1 MLSPDIIF
9 RGLKWCL
16 NIFLGSKWQLLSNI
30 NAKRWRNLD
39 ENILD
44 KMKEFVTNNYTEVPE
59 IEVLEDSYED
69 QEECNIVLS
78 A

>member
-1 MLSPDIIF
+1 MTAFTKYQCNLMD
-9 RGLKWCL
+9 
-16 NIFLGSKWQLLSNI
+16 
-30 NAKRWRNLD
+30 NLD

-44 KMKEFVTNNYTEVPE
+44 KMKEFVTNNYTEVLE

-78 A
+78 S